1 MKKIFLAT
9 AVIAVIARRHGCRC
23 FNALAG
29 VFAKQKLQRILLAGM
44 LIVFAACDYDTTDD
58 NGTGNYQRFDWNI
71 QGTWTTNDPES
82 RYSGTLVITYNRITI
97 TGYGETQTPALGNDT
112 ERPFR
117 NFTKGIAL
125 EGYTEEAEETGGKI
139 ILIKDAG
146 KWQEG
151 ITYTYY
157 EGVRSPPDFKKVELL
172 RFTFGGRQETL
183 RKQ

>member
-1 MKKIFLAT
+1 MNNKKHLIFTFFTFL
-9 AVIAVIARRHGCRC
+9 
-23 FNALAG
+23 FS
-29 VFAKQKLQRILLAGM
+29 LL
-44 LIVFAACDYDTTDD
+44 IAACDYENTDS

-71 QGTWTTNDPES
+71 QGTWKTNESES
-82 RYSGTLVITYNRITI
+82 RYTGTLEITYNRITI
-97 TGYGETQTPALGNDT
+97 TGYGETQTPAFGGNDM

-125 EGYTEEAEETGGKI
+125 EGYTEEVEETGEKI

-151 ITYTYY
+151 IPYTYWY
-157 EGVRSPPDFKKVELL
+157 TNPPPDFKKAEFL
-172 RFTFGGRQETL
+172 RFTFGNRQETL

>member
-1 MKKIFLAT
+1 MNSKKHFIFSFFTFL
-9 AVIAVIARRHGCRC
+9 
-23 FNALAG
+23 FS
-29 VFAKQKLQRILLAGM
+29 LL
-44 LIVFAACDYDTTDD
+44 IIACDYDTTDD
-58 NGTGNYQRFDWNI
+58 NGTGNYQRFNWDI

-125 EGYTEEAEETGGKI
+125 EGYTEEQEATGQKVI
-139 ILIKDAG
+139 VIKDAG
-146 KWQEG
+146 TWHEA
-151 ITYTYY
+151 IPYTYW
-157 EGVRSPPDFKKVELL
+157 EGNSSGERIKLL

>member
-1 MKKIFLAT
+1 MKREGNMKKLLKLIALT
-9 AVIAVIARRHGCRC
+9 VIIG
-23 FNALAG
+23 FS
-29 VFAKQKLQRILLAGM
+29 
-44 LIVFAACDYDTTDD
+44 FAACDYENTGGG
-58 NGTGNYQRFDWNI
+58 GTGNYKRFNWDI

-82 RYSGTLVITYNRITI
+82 RYIGTLEITYNRITI
-97 TGYGETQTPALGNDT
+97 TGYGETQTPAFGGNDL

-125 EGYTEEAEETGGKI
+125 EGYTENVEETGGKI

-146 KWQEG
+146 TWHEG
-151 ITYTYY
+151 IPYTYWY
-157 EGVRSPPDFKKVELL
+157 GYPPSDFKKVELL

>member
-1 MKKIFLAT
+1 MNNKKHFIFYFFTFL
-9 AVIAVIARRHGCRC
+9 
-23 FNALAG
+23 FSL
-29 VFAKQKLQRILLAGM
+29 
-44 LIVFAACDYDTTDD
+44 LIVACDYENTDD
-58 NGTGNYQRFDWNI
+58 NGTGNYQRFNWDI

-82 RYSGTLVITYNRITI
+82 RYTGTLEITYNRITI

-125 EGYTEEAEETGGKI
+125 EGYTEEAEETGEKI

-146 KWQEG
+146 AWQEG
-151 ITYTYY
+151 ILYTYY